1 MLDLLNKKPSSV
13 EMPVDGLELVKKS
26 ESLLKNYLESQVCDP
41 GMHFYSMWIM
51 DVFVQGMVVDTNR
64 LSTFGEQDVT
74 HFWTLYDN
82 NNHDNII
89 KT

>member
-41 GMHFYSMWIM
+41 GMHFYSM
-51 DVFVQGMVVDTNR
+51 
-64 LSTFGEQDVT
+64 
-74 HFWTLYDN
+74 
-82 NNHDNII
+82 
-89 KT
+89 